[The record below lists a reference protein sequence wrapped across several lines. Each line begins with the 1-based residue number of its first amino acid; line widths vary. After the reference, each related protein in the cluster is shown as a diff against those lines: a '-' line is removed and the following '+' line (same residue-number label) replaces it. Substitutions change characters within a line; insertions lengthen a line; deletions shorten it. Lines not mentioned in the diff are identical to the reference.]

1 MKESEIVDMLQNII
15 SGLQYLHDKQIVHLD
30 MKPDNILI
38 KDGVYK
44 ISDLG
49 MARNAVNQKNEDF

>member
-1 MKESEIVDMLQNII
+1 
-15 SGLQYLHDKQIVHLD
+15 

>member
-1 MKESEIVDMLQNII
+1 
-15 SGLQYLHDKQIVHLD
+15 
-30 MKPDNILI
+30 MKPDNILV

-49 MARNAVNQKNEDF
+49 MARNSVNYKNEDF